1 MDVFTGVESPLMLA
15 FRRFEKLFVDS
26 NYIVKEKIV
35 HERESG
41 N

>member
-1 MDVFTGVESPLMLA
+1 MDVFAGVELSLMLA

-26 NYIVKEKIV
+26 HYIVKEIIV